1 MMFRLA
7 GLDEQLLNWQ
17 RRDYKEGEMGRLQGQ
32 VAIIVGASSGMGK
45 ATARAFV
52 AEGAKVAVAARR
64 EEEIKALATELTGA
78 GGEAISVRA
87 DVAKRPDIDAVV
99 QATLARFG
107 RVDVLVNCAGVNTR
121 DRQLALLDQPGWDRI
136 IGINLTGAFHCMQ
149 AVLPRMREQKGG
161 LIIHISSIS
170 ALWGDFSGPA
180 YQASKHG
187 LVGLAN
193 ATMMEERL
201 NGIRVTVIY
210 PGLCDTPI
218 LKNRAVPPTQEQRAL
233 MMQPEDIA
241 QACVFA
247 ASLPPR
253 TYVSDL
259 VLMPGALQC
268 NGHPVG

>member
-1 MMFRLA
+1 
-7 GLDEQLLNWQ
+7 
-17 RRDYKEGEMGRLQGQ
+17 MGRLAGQ
-32 VAIIVGASSGMGK
+32 VAIIVGASSGMG
-45 ATARAFV
+45 RASALAFA
-52 AEGAKVAVAARR
+52 AEGAKVAIAARR
-64 EEEIKALATELTGA
+64 LGELDALVAEITGT
-78 GGEAISVRA
+78 GGMAMARA
-87 DVAKRPDIDAVV
+87 VDVAKRPELDAVV
-99 QATLARFG
+99 QETVERFG

-121 DRQLALLDQPGWDRI
+121 DRQLALLDQAGWDRI
-136 IGINLTGAFHCMQ
+136 IAINLTGAYHCTQ
-149 AVLPRMREQKGG
+149 AILPRMREQKGG
-161 LIIHISSIS
+161 LIIHVSSIS
-170 ALWGDFSGPA
+170 GLWGDFSGAA

-187 LVGLAN
+187 IVGLAN

-218 LKNRAVPPTQEQRAL
+218 LNNRPVPPTKEQRDL
-233 MMQPEDIA
+233 MMKPEDIA

-268 NGHPVG
+268 NGQPVG

>member
-1 MMFRLA
+1 MASLA
-7 GLDEQLLNWQ
+7 
-17 RRDYKEGEMGRLQGQ
+17 GQ
-32 VAIIVGASSGMGK
+32 VAIIVGASSGMG
-45 ATARAFV
+45 RACALAFA
-52 AEGAKVAVAARR
+52 AEGAKVTVAARR
-64 EEEIKALATELTGA
+64 RAELQALVAEITGA
-78 GGEAISVRA
+78 DGTAVASAA
-87 DVAKRPDIDAVV
+87 DVTKRPEVDAVV
-99 QATLARFG
+99 QGTVERFG
-107 RVDVLVNCAGVNTR
+107 KVDVLVNCAGINIR
-121 DRQLALLDQPGWDRI
+121 DRQLARLDQAGWDRI
-136 IGINLTGAFHCMQ
+136 IGINLTGAYYCTQ

-161 LIIHISSIS
+161 LIIHVSSIS
-170 ALWGDFSGPA
+170 GLWGDFSGAA

-218 LKNRAVPPTQEQRAL
+218 LNNRAVPPTQEQRDL
-233 MMQPEDIA
+233 MMKPEDIA

-268 NGHPVG
+268 NGHSVG

>member
-1 MMFRLA
+1 
-7 GLDEQLLNWQ
+7 
-17 RRDYKEGEMGRLQGQ
+17 MGRLEGQ
-32 VAIIVGASSGMGK
+32 IAIIVGASSGMGR
-45 ATARAFV
+45 AAALAFV
-52 AEGAKVAVAARR
+52 AEGAKVAVSARR
-64 EEEIKALATELTGA
+64 GAELRALVAEITKS
-78 GGEAISVRA
+78 GGEAIALAA
-87 DVAKRPDIDAVV
+87 DVSKRPDVDAVV
-99 QATLARFG
+99 QATVERFG

-121 DRQLALLDQPGWDRI
+121 NRQLALVDQAGWDRI
-136 IGINLTGAFHCMQ
+136 IGINLTGAFHCTQ

-161 LIIHISSIS
+161 LIIHVSSIS
-170 ALWGDFSGPA
+170 ALWGDASGAA

-187 LVGLAN
+187 IVGLAN

-218 LKNRAVPPTQEQRAL
+218 LNNRAVPPTPEQRNL
-233 MMQPEDIA
+233 MMKPEDIA

-247 ASLPPR
+247 ASLPRR

-268 NGHPVG
+268 NGHSVG

>member
-1 MMFRLA
+1 
-7 GLDEQLLNWQ
+7 
-17 RRDYKEGEMGRLQGQ
+17 MGRLKGQ
-32 VAIIVGASSGMGK
+32 TAIVVGASSGMGR
-45 ATARAFV
+45 ATALAFV
-52 AEGAKVAVAARR
+52 AEGAKVALAARR
-64 EEEIKALATELTGA
+64 QGEIDALAAEIKRA
-78 GGEAISVRA
+78 GGEAVAIAV
-87 DVAKRPDIDAVV
+87 DVAKRPGVDAAV
-99 QATLARFG
+99 QGAVERFG

-121 DRQLALLDQPGWDRI
+121 DREIARLDQAGWDRI
-136 IGINLTGAFHCMQ
+136 IGINLTGAFNCTQ
-149 AVLPRMREQKGG
+149 AVLPRMREQKNG
-161 LIIHISSIS
+161 LIIHVSSIS
-170 ALWGDFSGPA
+170 GLWGDFSGAA

-193 ATMMEERL
+193 ATMMEERR

-218 LKNRAVPPTQEQRAL
+218 LNNRAVPPTQEQRDL
-233 MMQPEDIA
+233 MMKPEDIA

-268 NGHPVG
+268 NGCPTP